1 MWLMI
6 MLKVTKHQGYT
17 LSLEDTFSEKQQ
29 GRGRGRGQIIHTLQ
43 SLFRVNVFDS

>member
-1 MWLMI
+1 MWLTI
-6 MLKVTKHQGYT
+6 ILKVTKHQGYT

-29 GRGRGRGQIIHTLQ
+29 GGGGGGGQIIHTLQ